1 MLRNKVAQHGSQG
14 ASRNKP
20 EIIARRVSLRRTP
33 FSSTGIP
40 ACANVTRAT
49 IADAWRTRDIVL
61 FSGAGTLACEL
72 LLGRNFIRTWLAHHI
87 APDERKRTG

>member
-61 FSGAGTLACEL
+61 FSGACEL
-72 LLGRNFIRTWLAHHI
+72 LLGRNLIRIWLAHHI
-87 APDERKRTG
+87 APYERERTG

>member
-72 LLGRNFIRTWLAHHI
+72 LLGRNLIRIWLAHHI
-87 APDERKRTG
+87 APYERERTG